1 VSSAIT
7 PPFSEFFAPVSSP
20 PTPLTSTVR
29 PSLAS
34 LALASG
40 GTAAPSAALALAVS
54 PCESP
59 TFSPP
64 LARNPLP
71 GVTPL
76 ETCAPTLFLAL
87 PRVVV
92 VAFALRSSSRAARA
106 SSSSVLHPSPPS
118 RASTSDHRS
127 LDPTRHHHRFHAS
140 RRPASSSIAPRRSS
154 PSLARGVARD
164 NCWRVARRRTSRSPS
179 PPPRPLDRPIAS
191 APPSP
196 RSRTP
201 PSPSRRRSARRG
213 ARPRSREARRAPRDA
228 RRRIVRAAFASR
240 PARAWTRIRARARG
254 ARSSTAP
261 RRIARARAT
270 CAPPR
275 VARWR
280 RPRRCRFRSPKFP
293 WPSRGDFGVSL
304 FVRTRYARVI
314 NHNRESSR
322 IVTPRMTIEIRV
334 RIVRTRGV
342 DALTR
347 RCAGAGRCRRR
358 DKNRRAPRARERRW
372 PSMRATRRS

>member
-1 VSSAIT
+1 MRT
-7 PPFSEFFAPVSSP
+7 TTLPRAPA
-20 PTPLTSTVR
+20 R
-29 PSLAS
+29 RRRRFR
-34 LALASG
+34 
-40 GTAAPSAALALAVS
+40 AAL
-54 PCESP
+54 
-59 TFSPP
+59 
-64 LARNPLP
+64 
-71 GVTPL
+71 
-76 ETCAPTLFLAL
+76 
-87 PRVVV
+87 V
-92 VAFALRSSSRAARA
+92 VARRTRVF
-106 SSSSVLHPSPPS
+106 VVSPPS
-118 RASTSDHRS
+118 VATVARLDLRPPIARPHASPPSISRLASSRLVVHRASPVVSV
-127 LDPTRHHHRFHAS
+127 
-140 RRPASSSIAPRRSS
+140 PR
-154 PSLARGVARD
+154 ARVARD
-164 NCWRVARRRTSRSPS
+164 NCWRVAGRRTSRSPS

-201 PSPSRRRSARRG
+201 PSPSPSPSRSRASLG
-213 ARPRSREARRAPRDA
+213 ARPRSPRARRAPRDA

-293 WPSRGDFGVSL
+293 WPSRGYFDVSL

-342 DALTR
+342 DR
-347 RCAGAGRCRRR
+347 
-358 DKNRRAPRARERRW
+358 
-372 PSMRATRRS
+372 